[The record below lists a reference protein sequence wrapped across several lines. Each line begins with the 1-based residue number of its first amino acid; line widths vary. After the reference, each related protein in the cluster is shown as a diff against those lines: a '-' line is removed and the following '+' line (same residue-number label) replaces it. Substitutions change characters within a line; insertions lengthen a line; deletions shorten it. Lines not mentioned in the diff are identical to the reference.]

1 MPDIQELFGL
11 DTDLETALKFAIRA
25 VVVFAISVLYVRLG
39 GKRIFDKN
47 SAFDI
52 VAAIMLDSILS
63 RAITD
68 SAPFLPT
75 LVTGAFLVATHR
87 FLAFLSYRSDWLGNQ
102 IKGIKTTLI
111 EDGKL
116 VEKNMRSSHITEQD
130 LLSAARSQAQI
141 TRLEDIK
148 EAYLER
154 SGDISILPKE
164 DKNS

>member
-1 MPDIQELFGL
+1 MLDIEELFGL
-11 DTDLETALKFAIRA
+11 NTDLETVLTFAIRA

-52 VAAIMLDSILS
+52 VAAIMLGSILS

-68 SAPFLPT
+68 SAPFIPT
-75 LVTGAFLVATHR
+75 LIAGACLVATHR
-87 FLAFLSYRSDWLGNQ
+87 FLAFLAYRSDWLGNQ
-102 IKGIKTTLI
+102 IKGVKTTLVA
-111 EDGKL
+111 DGL
-116 VEKNMRSSHITEQD
+116 LQEKNMRKSHITEQD
-130 LLSAARSQAQI
+130 LMSAARTQAKI
-141 TRLEDIK
+141 SKLDEIK

-164 DKNS
+164 DEQ

>member
-1 MPDIQELFGL
+1 MPYVEELFGL
-11 DTDLETALKFAIRA
+11 DTDLRTVSIFAVRA
-25 VVVFAISVLYVRLG
+25 VVVFLIAVLYVRLG

-52 VAAIMLDSILS
+52 VAAIMLGSILS

-75 LVTGAFLVATHR
+75 LVAGAFMVATHR
-87 FLAFLSYRSDWLGNQ
+87 FLAFLSYRSNWLGDQ
-102 IKGIKTTLI
+102 IKGIKTTLVK
-111 EDGKL
+111 DGQL
-116 VEKNMRSSHITEQD
+116 QEKNMRSSHITEQD
-130 LLSAARSQAQI
+130 LMSAARSQAQI

-154 SGDISILPKE
+154 SGDISIIPK
-164 DKNS
+164 DDQ